1 MTTQMHTPAIGQTV
15 RYVTTSQ
22 NDNPRDAVVVGYPDT
37 PISREDLHL
46 AVLRPDGVSLD
57 LLAFAVPNSTHP
69 RAGYW
74 TCPAVEIEPTG
85 DVEPAEAPEPD
96 ADEEEQQDT
105 GVMDTVG

>member
-1 MTTQMHTPAIGQTV
+1 MSTPAIGQTV

-74 TCPAVEIEPTG
+74 TCHTTG
-85 DVEPAEAPEPD
+85 TAGEVEPAEHDTTGELFTDTSTEGA
-96 ADEEEQQDT
+96 DT
-105 GVMDTVG
+105 GVMETVDG